1 MQQRLARMNC
11 KHIEFTDEIIICV
24 NIKNETTLLLY
35 HVMGE
40 YMSSYTYKQE
50 SKNQVRHTVIRN
62 AVELLTIGRS
72 EACCVRHSYVRDLY
86 DYFLSLPESHE
97 QTEAEKIEQEYI
109 REWEHIHSNLIGY
122 KRPDELSVCYLSG
135 PEPENDFNELVD
147 MGVLPQNIWAFEN
160 ERNTYLQA
168 LDSLDRSTFM
178 QPKIV
183 KTSIERFFENSPKK
197 FDIVYIDACASL
209 ISDQH
214 ALRCV
219 ASLFQNHRLNSPGI
233 LITNFA
239 YPSAT
244 NAVETMQYIDLISRY
259 NIIQHKNASNLIN
272 ESGVI
277 RFKYDGTDIN
287 IQVEQ
292 NLEDAYGEFVTA
304 MVCNAASITVPALRF
319 CNSTYLQS
327 ISTTDPTFNDRLSYL
342 DVNTIRNNT
351 LYRFLASNSFLNQQG
366 ASFPGIERAN
376 KLAAELS
383 GISRGFDLLSCLRK
397 LHEIKTKTD
406 GFRSELQD
414 VIDFFD
420 TSSELYQFLD
430 KPNRVLFF
438 DSVINQLSYPMHYVS
453 DKAKRLTYVAKD
465 TRMFTDMLLFD
476 ECRYIYDWIPAIHQ
490 IPKAFSNP
498 SWQYTFRFGLDGLIK
513 QRINYNN
520 EFFFQGSV
528 VSKTTS
534 GFEAKLFPN
543 RIKIN

>member
-1 MQQRLARMNC
+1 
-11 KHIEFTDEIIICV
+11 
-24 NIKNETTLLLY
+24 
-35 HVMGE
+35 MGT
-40 YMSSYTYKQE
+40 YTYKQE

-72 EACCVRHSYVRDLY
+72 EACCVRNSYVRDLY

-97 QTEAEKIEQEYI
+97 QTEAGKIEQEYI
-109 REWEHIHSNLIGY
+109 REWEHIHSNLIGC
-122 KRPDELSVCYLSG
+122 KHPDELSVCYLSG
-135 PEPENDFNELVD
+135 PEPENDFNELVN

-160 ERNTYLQA
+160 ERSAYLQA
-168 LDSLDRSTFM
+168 LDSVDESSFM

-219 ASLFQNHRLNSPGI
+219 ASLFQNHRLNSPGV

-239 YPSAT
+239 YLDVANT
-244 NAVETMQYIDLISRY
+244 VEIAQYIDLIARY
-259 NIIQHKNASNLIN
+259 NILQCNRAPSLIN
-272 ESGVI
+272 KSGTI
-277 RFKYDGTDIN
+277 CFKCDGTNIN
-287 IQVEQ
+287 KQVEQ

-304 MVCNAASITVPALRF
+304 MVCNAASVTIPSLRF
-319 CNSTYLQS
+319 CNSTYLQT
-327 ISTTDPTFNDRLSYL
+327 ISTTNPIYNDYLEFL
-342 DVNTIRNNT
+342 DVNTIKDNT
-351 LYRFLASNSFLNQQG
+351 LYSYFAVNSFLKQQG
-366 ASFPGIERAN
+366 APFPGIERVN
-376 KLAAELS
+376 KLSAELS
-383 GISRGFDLLSCLRK
+383 GTTQHFELLPCLRK
-397 LHEIKTKTD
+397 LHEIKTKTNSV
-406 GFRSELQD
+406 RSELQG

-420 TSSELYQFLD
+420 ASSKLYQFLD

-438 DSVINQLSYPMHYVS
+438 DSVINQLAYPMHYVS
-453 DKAKRLTYVAKD
+453 DKAKRITYIAKN
-465 TRMFTDMLLFD
+465 TRMFTDLILFD

-528 VSKTTS
+528 VSKTTP

-543 RIKIN
+543 RIRIN